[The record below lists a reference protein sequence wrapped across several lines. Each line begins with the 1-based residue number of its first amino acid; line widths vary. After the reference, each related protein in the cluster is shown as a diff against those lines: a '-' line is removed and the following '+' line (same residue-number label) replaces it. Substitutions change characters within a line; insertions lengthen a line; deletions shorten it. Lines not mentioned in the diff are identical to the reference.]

1 MKRNRSPFLVAG
13 VCAVATLVLLAEI
26 AVRRADALPD
36 DTYKELATFANVLA
50 IVQKNYVEPVTTKD
64 LINGAITGM
73 LASLDPHSAYLT
85 PDLYHDLEVETRGSF
100 GGLGLE
106 VTVKDDLLTVVSP
119 IEDTPAYIAGVK
131 AGDQIIK
138 INDDFTKGMT
148 LTDAVKRM
156 RGPRG
161 SKIHLTIH
169 RKGVPELF
177 TVTVTRDVIKIKSVK
192 TKELRHGYDYVRVS
206 SFEEGTG
213 DDLQKALDKFRAQH
227 NGQIKGLVLDLRDNP
242 GGLLNQSVQVG
253 DEFLDGGLIVYTQGR
268 QESQQQKYF
277 SHRKK
282 DFVDYPMVVLV
293 NGGSASASEIV
304 AGALQDQ
311 RRAIT
316 VGTQTFGKGSV
327 QTILPLDDHSALR
340 LTTARYYTPNG
351 RSIQAVGITPDVTSE
366 PPKTTLASLEQEGAT
381 IDEDAEIH
389 ERDLLHH
396 FKNNGIP
403 PAMGVPGKDG
413 SAPDGAV
420 GPGKHSKA
428 TGASKDKTAGS
439 PKEQKDVQLDRAIQ
453 VLDNWHSYKLQVAR
467 NDTPPPQPVRSASSA
482 SAPAG
487 SGDSGSSGSGE

>member
-13 VCAVATLVLLAEI
+13 ACAVAVLILVAEI

-50 IVQKNYVEPVTTKD
+50 IVQKNYVEPVTTKQ

-85 PDLYHDLEVETRGSF
+85 PDLYRDLEVETRGSF

-119 IEDTPAYIAGVK
+119 IEDTPAYKAGVK
-131 AGDQIIK
+131 AGDQIVK

-156 RGPRG
+156 RGPQG

-177 TVTVTRDVIKIKSVK
+177 TVTVTREVIKIKSVK
-192 TKELRHGYDYVRVS
+192 SKDLRHGYDYIRIS

-213 DDLQKALDKFRAQH
+213 DDLQKALDKFHAQH

-242 GGLLNQSVQVG
+242 GGLLNQAVQVG

-268 QESQQQKYF
+268 QENQQQKYF

-381 IDEDAEIH
+381 INEDSEIR
-389 ERDLLHH
+389 ESDLLHH
-396 FKNNGIP
+396 FKNNGVLKAP
-403 PAMGVPGKDG
+403 NAPAGKEG
-413 SAPDGAV
+413 SAPAA
-420 GPGKHSKA
+420 GPAKHSKA
-428 TGASKDKTAGS
+428 AGPGASKEPD
-439 PKEQKDVQLDRAIQ
+439 DVQLDRAIQ
-453 VLDNWHSYKLQVAR
+453 VLDNWRSYKLQLAR
-467 NDTPPPQPVRSASSA
+467 NDVAPPPA
-482 SAPAG
+482 APAAATPGG
-487 SGDSGSSGSGE
+487 SDDSGSDGSGQ

>member
-1 MKRNRSPFLVAG
+1 MTAIKRNRLIVALAIALG
-13 VCAVATLVLLAEI
+13 VCVFVIGDLAVQ
-26 AVRRADALPD
+26 RAQALPD
-36 DTYKELATFANVLA
+36 DTYKELQNFANVIA
-50 IVQKNYVEPVTTKD
+50 IVQKNYVEPVSTKD

-192 TKELRHGYDYVRVS
+192 AKELRHGYDYVRVS

-213 DDLQKALDKFRAQH
+213 DDLQKTLDKFRASH
-227 NGQIKGLVLDLRDNP
+227 NGQVKGLVLDLRDNP
-242 GGLLNQSVQVG
+242 GGLLNQAVQVG

-268 QESQQQKYF
+268 QENQQQKYF

-311 RRAIT
+311 RRAIS

-340 LTTARYYTPNG
+340 LTTARYYTPTG
-351 RSIQAVGITPDVTSE
+351 RSIQAVGINPDVE
-366 PPKTTLASLEQEGAT
+366 VAPPKETIASITQNGGEF
-381 IDEDAEIH
+381 DENPEMH
-389 ERDLLHH
+389 ERALPHH
-396 FKNNGIP
+396 FQNGQK
-403 PAMGVPGKDG
+403 KDG
-413 SAPDGAV
+413 SAAGSEGAAPAPGADKGDK
-420 GPGKHSKA
+420 GPGAKNGKA
-428 TGASKDKTAGS
+428 
-439 PKEQKDVQLDRAIQ
+439 KEEKDVQLDRAVDI
-453 VLDNWHSYKLQVAR
+453 LKHWNTYKLQLAKGE
-467 NDTPPPQPVRSASSA
+467 T
-482 SAPAG
+482 APAISAEG
-487 SGDSGSSGSGE
+487 ESKSKGD